1 VLATELEWLAYIAA
15 VSMRES
21 DRVDA
26 APDALSARLSLALE
40 ALEEEGPPL
49 AQELQVPMA

>member
-1 VLATELEWLAYIAA
+1 MLATELEWLAYIAA